1 MPRIRRFHKRKR
13 KENFWWTL
21 QQPENDE
28 CYIEAF
34 RMSKKSFLLLCE
46 KLECFLKNDCVPCI
60 TPPLAI
66 EKQVAICLYKL
77 ASCGEYRV
85 IGDVFGVHKS
95 TVHKYFHLVV
105 NALIQLKT
113 EFIKFPQVG
122 DALLIASEFEKKSH
136 IPNIIGAI
144 DGTHIP
150 ILPPSQGYLDYINRK
165 GWPSIVMQGVVDSNY
180 MFTDVSVKLPG
191 STHDATVFKESGLF
205 KNSSTLIPRH
215 TKLINGVETPLFLIG
230 DPAYPLLPWLIKPY
244 TGSLNAAEESFN
256 CHLSSARIV
265 VENAFGRLK
274 GRWRC
279 LTKRIDVN
287 PTFVPQVVLACAIL
301 HNFVEQQKE
310 SYLETW
316 AQSALNIR
324 EFRQPQDTFS
334 SEIIFDDNVDP
345 KHLRNNLKNFLKDN
359 FPLKTTYFNY

>member
-1 MPRIRRFHKRKR
+1 
-13 KENFWWTL
+13 
-21 QQPENDE
+21 
-28 CYIEAF
+28 
-34 RMSKKSFLLLCE
+34 
-46 KLECFLKNDCVPCI
+46 
-60 TPPLAI
+60 
-66 EKQVAICLYKL
+66 
-77 ASCGEYRV
+77 
-85 IGDVFGVHKS
+85 
-95 TVHKYFHLVV
+95 
-105 NALIQLKT
+105 
-113 EFIKFPQVG
+113 
-122 DALLIASEFEKKSH
+122 
-136 IPNIIGAI
+136 
-144 DGTHIP
+144 
-150 ILPPSQGYLDYINRK
+150 
-165 GWPSIVMQGVVDSNY
+165 MQGVVDSNY

-324 EFRQPQDTFS
+324 EFPQPQDTLS

>member
-1 MPRIRRFHKRKR
+1 
-13 KENFWWTL
+13 
-21 QQPENDE
+21 
-28 CYIEAF
+28 
-34 RMSKKSFLLLCE
+34 
-46 KLECFLKNDCVPCI
+46 
-60 TPPLAI
+60 
-66 EKQVAICLYKL
+66 
-77 ASCGEYRV
+77 
-85 IGDVFGVHKS
+85 
-95 TVHKYFHLVV
+95 
-105 NALIQLKT
+105 
-113 EFIKFPQVG
+113 
-122 DALLIASEFEKKSH
+122 
-136 IPNIIGAI
+136 
-144 DGTHIP
+144 
-150 ILPPSQGYLDYINRK
+150 
-165 GWPSIVMQGVVDSNY
+165 MQGVVDSNY

-310 SYLETW
+310 SYLEIGNDVAICRNEEKGRT
-316 AQSALNIR
+316 ARPSLSATMSPMR
-324 EFRQPQDTFS
+324 RKS
-334 SEIIFDDNVDP
+334 SDQALPFVACEVARRKIA
-345 KHLRNNLKNFLKDN
+345 
-359 FPLKTTYFNY
+359 